1 MRWVG
6 WSEGWVIFNRDYILG
21 SSLSGKYPIARYL
34 YVYLNRKPCQPAI
47 HAGYCLRA
55 RCADDARNRSRD
67 DHQGWH
73 HRDSDLNKLGIS
85 PGSRR

>member
-55 RCADDARNRSRD
+55 RCLATVHATTTKDGTTVTRT
-67 DHQGWH
+67 
-73 HRDSDLNKLGIS
+73 
-85 PGSRR
+85 